1 MYLLKHVDF
10 ESRSRSINSEQDIP
24 KTSKEIIAA
33 DRKKLAASVRTGTTR
48 SQRMSWGR
56 TECTRPN
63 PVMGLAGFASLTL
76 FALVL
81 PSHLHPPFPACVP
94 GSVSSTPAGKST

>member
-48 SQRMSWGR
+48 SQRMPWGR

-63 PVMGLAGFASLTL
+63 PVISLVGQPRPLLLFYPPTNTYRFPLAYLDRSEA
-76 FALVL
+76 
-81 PSHLHPPFPACVP
+81 H
-94 GSVSSTPAGKST
+94 